1 MSDLLQLKNVKYTYG
16 PANIAVL
23 NDVNADFE
31 IGKMYS
37 IMGASGAGK
46 STMLSLLAGLDTPYS
61 GEVLFN
67 GENIAK
73 TGYVEHRKKH
83 ISLVFQ
89 NFNLIDYL
97 TPLENLRLVNSHADV
112 QVLIDL
118 GLTEEEANR
127 NVTKLSGGQQ
137 QRVAIGRA
145 LVSSAPVILADEPTG
160 SLDPATTKEVI
171 AILKNAAK
179 EHGKCV
185 IVVTHDPKVA
195 SQADVKYVLKNK
207 QLTRQSA

>member
-1 MSDLLQLKNVKYTYG
+1 MSALLQLKNVKYTYG

-23 NDVNADFE
+23 NDVNAEFE
-31 IGKMYS
+31 TGKMYS

-97 TPLENLRLVNSHADV
+97 TPLENLRLVNSRADA
-112 QVLIDL
+112 QVLVDL
-118 GLTEEEANR
+118 GLTEEEINR
-127 NVTKLSGGQQ
+127 NITQLSGGQQ

-171 AILKNAAK
+171 AILKNAASK
-179 EHGKCV
+179 HGKCV
-185 IVVTHDPKVA
+185 IVVTHDSKVA